1 VTLPENEWRREER
14 PGTWTLGEFFD
25 ANTPSGVDY
34 FERLDQTPLRAPTF
48 YAYLASQT
56 IPEGMTFDAWAALHD
71 DATDRDQPCFD
82 LIGGYEARRVAG
94 ETARIGTYRCDDFS
108 GDGDAWTT
116 VQTLVA
122 HDGRG
127 YAIYVWPGAMGS
139 LMPAE
144 SELKAV
150 AADWLARFSF
160 TD

>member
-1 VTLPENEWRREER
+1 
-14 PGTWTLGEFFD
+14 
-25 ANTPSGVDY
+25 
-34 FERLDQTPLRAPTF
+34 
-48 YAYLASQT
+48 
-56 IPEGMTFDAWAALHD
+56 MTFDEWAAIHD
-71 DATDRDQPCFD
+71 AANTRAASCFG
-82 LIGGYEARRVAG
+82 LVGAFERRRVGG
-94 ETARIGTYRCDDFS
+94 EIARIGIQRCHDFT

-116 VQTLVA
+116 VQTVVA